1 MLVFFFNMC
10 VYLFKQVIEIDNFK
24 MVDIEINAWSSF
36 FFLISRLTKFCTY
49 TTCILEGVKIS
60 TKQSRV
66 SEAGKFKIVRTI

>member
-1 MLVFFFNMC
+1 MLVFFFNKY

-49 TTCILEGVKIS
+49 TTCILEGV
-60 TKQSRV
+60 
-66 SEAGKFKIVRTI
+66 